1 MRAVPGEWGDW
12 LDTEKLRWLLLAPIG
27 LVVVG
32 LYLVVRFV
40 GKFLMKV
47 ALVVVLV
54 GLGVS
59 VWLQRADLAE
69 CAETCSCTLF
79 GRAVQIPADKNP
91 NC

>member
-1 MRAVPGEWGDW
+1 MSGQWASW
-12 LDTEKLRWLLLAPIG
+12 LDTETLRWLLLAPIG
-27 LVVVG
+27 LVAAG

-54 GLGVS
+54 GLGAS
-59 VWLQRADLAE
+59 LWLQRADLAD

-79 GRAVQIPADKNP
+79 GRAVQIPAETNP

>member
-1 MRAVPGEWGDW
+1 MSGQWASW
-12 LDTEKLRWLLLAPIG
+12 LDTDTLRWLLLAPIG
-27 LVVVG
+27 LVAAG

-40 GKFLMKV
+40 GRLLMKV

-54 GLGVS
+54 GLGTLT
-59 VWLQRADLAE
+59 WFQRADLAD

-79 GRAVQIPADKNP
+79 GRTVQIPPSTNP

>member
-1 MRAVPGEWGDW
+1 MSGTWGDW

-27 LVVVG
+27 LVTAG
-32 LYLVVRFV
+32 LYLVLRFV
-40 GKFLMKV
+40 RKLLTRG

-59 VWLQRADLAE
+59 LWLQRADLAD
-69 CAETCSCTLF
+69 CAQDCSCSLF
-79 GRAVQIPADKNP
+79 GRAVQVPAHVNP

>member
-1 MRAVPGEWGDW
+1 MSGTWGDW
-12 LDTEKLRWLLLAPIG
+12 LDAEKLRWLLLAPIG
-27 LVVVG
+27 LVAAG

-40 GKFLMKV
+40 GKLLTRV

-59 VWLQRADLAE
+59 LWLQRADLAD
-69 CAETCSCTLF
+69 CAQDCSCSLF
-79 GRAVQIPADKNP
+79 GRAVQVPADVNP

>member
-1 MRAVPGEWGDW
+1 MSGQWASW
-12 LDTEKLRWLLLAPIG
+12 LDTETLRWMLLAPIG
-27 LVVVG
+27 LVAAG

-54 GLGVS
+54 GLGAS
-59 VWLQRADLAE
+59 LWLQRADLAD
-69 CAETCSCTLF
+69 CATDCSCTLF
-79 GRAVQIPADKNP
+79 GRAVQIPAETNP